1 MLIRNIGKLY
11 IDSADILEQN
21 RGIGWFH
28 RLKPYIDQPLIHV
41 ILLSMKADLAEMQ
54 NYLHEHIPITANLG
68 VEVTAFARGAIHL
81 RAPLAANI
89 NHRDTA
95 FGGSLSAIGILA
107 GWALIHFSLQQAG
120 LASRIVI
127 QRSNTAFLA
136 PGDEDFEA
144 VARLPDSA
152 TWERFCTALKKWGRA
167 RLTLPSE
174 VSTGKNRIAA
184 HEGVYVA
191 FLNERL

>member
-1 MLIRNIGKLY
+1 MKHDL
-11 IDSADILEQN
+11 SA
-21 RGIGWFH
+21 
-28 RLKPYIDQPLIHV
+28 
-41 ILLSMKADLAEMQ
+41 MQ
-54 NYLHEHIPITANLG
+54 HYLHEHIPITAHLG
-68 VEVTAFARGAIHL
+68 VEVTAFDSGRIRL
-81 RAPLAANI
+81 KAPLAANI

-107 GWALIHFSLQQAG
+107 GWAAIHFSLQQTG
-120 LASRIVI
+120 LPSRIVI

-144 VARLPDSA
+144 TASLPDTAS
-152 TWERFCTALKKWGRA
+152 WERFCAMLKKRGRA
-167 RLTLPSE
+167 RLTLPCE
-174 VSTGKNRIAA
+174 VTTSRNRIAA